1 MTQKIRVG
9 FSRLPARPADNE
21 NVTHD
26 WLQQALTAAAV
37 SAAVMTVA
45 MIAVVIGMTSY

>member
-1 MTQKIRVG
+1 MTPRIRVG
-9 FSRLPARPADNE
+9 FSRLLARPADIE
-21 NVTHD
+21 NASHD
-26 WLQQALTAAAV
+26 WLQQALTAAAI